1 MRTTTLTAL
10 TAAAAVSSSALA
22 GLVSGVNVGPAGGVD
37 LLRPYDFSSSVFGNA
52 AAGNF
57 TTPALGSVHSVLN
70 TAGVSTAN
78 WITVIAGHVD
88 TNNDQVADETALF
101 WLVDDQVTASGA
113 SPDSSIQFQSG
124 INKTSGTAAWINDVG
139 DAITVDNSA
148 PGFDKIAYGSF
159 NWDNNGFGDGF
170 AWSGLGVGDTG
181 NFFFLNPS
189 WSGFNGIQFVSY
201 DAGTSSWTV
210 LEQFTGSSALQQFS
224 FTVIPL
230 PPAAWAGLLGLAGTA
245 VLRRR
250 VVGS

>member
-1 MRTTTLTAL
+1 MRTTTLSAL
-10 TAAAAVSSSALA
+10 AAAAAVSSSALA

-37 LLRPYDFSSSVFGNA
+37 VLRPYDFSSSVFGNA
-52 AAGNF
+52 ATGNF
-57 TTPALGSVHSVLN
+57 TTAALASVHSVLN
-70 TAGVSTAN
+70 TAGVATAN

-101 WLVDDQVTASGA
+101 WLVDNQVAAGGA
-113 SPDSSIQFQSG
+113 SPDSSISFQSG

-159 NWDNNGFGDGF
+159 NWDNGGFGDAF

-201 DAGTSSWTV
+201 DSASNSWSV
-210 LEQFTGSSALQQFS
+210 LEQFTGSGALQQFS

-230 PPAAWAGLLGLAGTA
+230 PPAAWAGLLGLAAAGTW
-245 VLRRR
+245 RRR
-250 VVGS
+250 MIAR

>member
-10 TAAAAVSSSALA
+10 AATAAVSSSALA

-37 LLRPYDFSSSVFGNA
+37 VLRPYDFSSSVFGNA
-52 AAGNF
+52 AGGNF
-57 TTPALGSVHSVLN
+57 TTTALASVHSVLN
-70 TAGVSTAN
+70 TAGVTTAN

-101 WLVDDQVTASGA
+101 WLVDNQVAVGGA
-113 SPDSSIQFQSG
+113 STDSSINFQSG

-159 NWDNNGFGDGF
+159 NWDNSGFGDGF
-170 AWSGLGVGDTG
+170 AWSGLSVGDTG

-189 WSGFNGIQFVSY
+189 WSGFQGIQFVSY
-201 DAGTSSWTV
+201 DAGSNSWAV
-210 LEQFTGSSALQQFS
+210 LEQFTGSGALQQFS

-230 PPAAWAGLLGLAGTA
+230 PPAALMGLAGIA
-245 VLRRR
+245 GLGVLRRR
-250 VVGS
+250 MA